1 MSLSSGYKQ
10 TTHMHEHKWIK
21 VILQTKQ
28 LQQLKKYDDK
38 KKEHETILVSSIFT
52 FLILFTF
59 HFPFP
64 FEIFISHSCALCA
77 FFSLLL
83 LFFGSVS
90 IIMICLLCWQLNFI
104 WMKNDTNCLT
114 YWSEWMPF
122 ILHCTRI
129 LCDMLMFIFAHHQ
142 FIRRKKKLASIKKK
156 YIYSTWCSK

>member
-1 MSLSSGYKQ
+1 MMTKKRARNYFG
-10 TTHMHEHKWIK
+10 
-21 VILQTKQ
+21 VINF
-28 LQQLKKYDDK
+28 
-38 KKEHETILVSSIFT
+38 HISHFI
-52 FLILFTF
+52 
-59 HFPFP
+59 HFPFSVSVWK
-64 FEIFISHSCALCA
+64 FYFALLRFVCI
-77 FFSLLL
+77 FFSVVVVL
-83 LFFGSVS
+83 GSVS

-156 YIYSTWCSK
+156 YIFDMMLEITSH

>member
-1 MSLSSGYKQ
+1 MMAKKRARNYFG
-10 TTHMHEHKWIK
+10 
-21 VILQTKQ
+21 VINF
-28 LQQLKKYDDK
+28 
-38 KKEHETILVSSIFT
+38 HISHFI
-52 FLILFTF
+52 
-59 HFPFP
+59 HFPFSVSVWN
-64 FEIFISHSCALCA
+64 FYFALLRFVCI
-77 FFSLLL
+77 FFSLVVVL
-83 LFFGSVS
+83 GSVS